1 MTTCTSI
8 REEFPILK
16 KMVNGFPL
24 IYLDSAATTHKP
36 KRVIDAIS
44 EFYSEDYATVHRAI
58 YELSIAATEKYDAA
72 RKKASRFLNASTE
85 DEIIFTRGTT
95 DSINFVAKSFAK
107 RFLKAG
113 DEIILTELEHHSNL
127 VPWQMVAEEYGL
139 KLHFIPI
146 NDQGEI
152 ILSEYERLLSKKT
165 KIVSV
170 AHVFNTAGTINP
182 IKEMTKMAHR
192 VGAKIFIDGAQAAA
206 RLPIDVQDIGCDFYA
221 FSGHK
226 SYGPTG
232 IGILYGKM
240 ELLEEMPPIQGGGDM
255 IDQVTLQK
263 STFQK
268 PPLRFEAGTP
278 MIAQVIGMKEALSF
292 IEEVGITQIQA
303 IEEELLHYSM
313 AKLRTIPAIQF
324 FGTSK
329 QKAGI
334 ICFNIAGIHPLDLG
348 TFLDLKGIAVRTGHH
363 CSHPAMKRFKIDG
376 CARISFGV
384 YNTKEEIDRFFEV
397 LSETISKLQK

>member
-170 AHVFNTAGTINP
+170 AHVFNTA
-182 IKEMTKMAHR
+182 
-192 VGAKIFIDGAQAAA
+192 
-206 RLPIDVQDIGCDFYA
+206 
-221 FSGHK
+221 
-226 SYGPTG
+226 
-232 IGILYGKM
+232 
-240 ELLEEMPPIQGGGDM
+240 
-255 IDQVTLQK
+255 
-263 STFQK
+263 
-268 PPLRFEAGTP
+268 
-278 MIAQVIGMKEALSF
+278 
-292 IEEVGITQIQA
+292 
-303 IEEELLHYSM
+303 
-313 AKLRTIPAIQF
+313 
-324 FGTSK
+324 
-329 QKAGI
+329 
-334 ICFNIAGIHPLDLG
+334 
-348 TFLDLKGIAVRTGHH
+348 
-363 CSHPAMKRFKIDG
+363 
-376 CARISFGV
+376 
-384 YNTKEEIDRFFEV
+384 
-397 LSETISKLQK
+397 